1 MHLGQWTFI
10 DFVFI
15 AIILISTFFALSKGL
30 VREIISLVSLLAG
43 FILAAFYYPA
53 IARFFLE
60 VTRTEAIANLIG
72 FLAIFIS
79 TLVVGAIAAFLVN
92 RFIKMAALEWIDRLM
107 GGVFGLLR
115 GWAISS
121 VIALALIAFP
131 LRQDTLARSV
141 FAPYLLA
148 GARAAVLLVP
158 EQLKVKFN
166 EEYQR
171 IKQTWNQEGRA
182 K

>member
-10 DFVFI
+10 DYVFVV
-15 AIILISTFFALSKGL
+15 IILVSTFFALRKGL

-43 FILAAFYYPA
+43 FILAAFYYPT

-60 VTRTEAIANLIG
+60 VARTEAVANLIG

-79 TLVVGAIAAFLVN
+79 TLVIGAVAAFFVN

-107 GGVFGLLR
+107 GGVFGFLR

-121 VIALALIAFP
+121 IIALALIAFP
-131 LRQDTLARSV
+131 VRQDMLTRSV

-166 EEYQR
+166 EQYQR
-171 IKQTWNQEGRA
+171 IKQTWDHEGGA